1 LPGPGLRTMRRD
13 PALVTLSHDHH
24 LALYVAR
31 TLKRAT
37 AETASDGRAAFVGYW
52 EEHGREHFRLEEEIL
67 LPAYAQHGDP
77 HHPLV
82 ARALCDH
89 VHIRARADALAIDS
103 TPDPASLRELGTRLA
118 DHVRLEE
125 RQLFPLIEAAL
136 PTARLAAVAVALE
149 RDEASAGSAQGV

>member
-1 LPGPGLRTMRRD
+1 MKRD
-13 PALVTLSHDHH
+13 PALVALSRDHH
-24 LALYVAR
+24 LALSVAR

-37 AETASDGRAAFVGYW
+37 ADTASDARAAFADFW
-52 EEHGREHFRLEEEIL
+52 QEHGRGHFRLEEEIL

-77 HHPLV
+77 CHQLV

-89 VHIRARADALAIDS
+89 VDIRARADTLAVDA
-103 TPDPASLRELGTRLA
+103 TPDPAILHELGTRLA

-136 PTARLAAVAVALE
+136 PAARLAAVATALDHTE
-149 RDEASAGSAQGV
+149 RCAVSGRGGACAV

>member
-1 LPGPGLRTMRRD
+1 MKGDR
-13 PALVTLSHDHH
+13 ALVTLSPDHH

-37 AETASDGRAAFVGYW
+37 ADTARDGRAAFVGYW

-67 LPAYAQHGDP
+67 LPAYAHHGDP

-89 VHIRARADALAIDS
+89 VDIRARADALILDA
-103 TPDPASLRELGTRLA
+103 TPDPAILDELGTRLA

-136 PTARLAAVAVALE
+136 PTTRLATVATALE
-149 RDEASAGSAQGV
+149 HAEGCAESPQGV